1 MVSQSGQPAA
11 LQGRAVQP
19 VSAPKDS
26 AAAGRTQPLL
36 EGVLGAV
43 RQVLGLPAAPLSLHE
58 PEFAGHEWD
67 YVRECLD
74 TGWVSSV
81 GAYVD
86 RFERDLAQ
94 FTGAT
99 HAVATSNGTSALHLC
114 LLLAGV
120 KAGDEVLVPTLT
132 FVATANAVSYVGA
145 RPHFVDSEAVSLGI
159 DASLLDEHLHKV
171 AQVVDGVCLNRQTG
185 AAIRA
190 LVVMHVFGHPCDLD
204 ALDAL
209 ARRWHLV
216 LIEDAAESL
225 GSSYHGR
232 HTGNVGRLA
241 ALSFNGNKVVTT
253 GGGGAVLTNDATLA
267 RRAKHLSTTARTAH
281 RWNFLHD
288 EVGYNYRLPNINA
301 ALGCAQLEQLPEML
315 RRKRALAARYASAFD
330 GIAGVR
336 FLVEPPGTT
345 SNYWLNAIVLDDGSE
360 PQRDDLLKALNDA
373 GFGSRPVWT
382 LMHRLPMF
390 ESCPRM
396 PLTTATRLEAS
407 VINLPSSARLGA

>member
-1 MVSQSGQPAA
+1 MNNPVAV
-11 LQGRAVQP
+11 GR
-19 VSAPKDS
+19 S
-26 AAAGRTQPLL
+26 QPLPEAVL
-36 EGVLGAV
+36 AAVHRVLG
-43 RQVLGLPAAPLSLHE
+43 RPAAPLALHE
-58 PEFAGHEWD
+58 PELAGREWD
-67 YVRECLD
+67 YVRDCLD

-94 FTGAT
+94 FTGT
-99 HAVATSNGTSALHLC
+99 SHAIATSNGTAALHMC

-132 FVATANAVSYVGA
+132 FVATANAVAYLGA
-145 RPHFVDSEAVSLGI
+145 RPHFVDCEVVSLGV
-159 DASLLDEHLHKV
+159 DAARLEQHLREIAHV
-171 AQVVDGVCLNRQTG
+171 AGGACINRRTG
-185 AAIRA
+185 ATIRA

-209 ARRWHLV
+209 ARRWGLI

-232 HTGNVGRLA
+232 HTGNVGLLA

-267 RRAKHLSTTARTAH
+267 RRAKHLTTTARTAH
-281 RWNFLHD
+281 RWSFLHD

-301 ALGCAQLEQLPEML
+301 ALGCAQLEQLPGML
-315 RRKRALAARYASAFD
+315 RRKRALAAKYEHAF
-330 GIAGVR
+330 GGVAGVR
-336 FLVEPPGTT
+336 FLAEPPGTE
-345 SNYWLNAIVLDDGSE
+345 SNYWLNAIVLDEGAEHS
-360 PQRDDLLKALNDA
+360 RDDLLQALNDA
-373 GFGSRPVWT
+373 GYGSRPVWT

-390 ESCPRM
+390 ASCPRM
-396 PLTTATRLEAS
+396 DLTVAERMESS
-407 VINLPSSARLGA
+407 VINLPSSAKLGA